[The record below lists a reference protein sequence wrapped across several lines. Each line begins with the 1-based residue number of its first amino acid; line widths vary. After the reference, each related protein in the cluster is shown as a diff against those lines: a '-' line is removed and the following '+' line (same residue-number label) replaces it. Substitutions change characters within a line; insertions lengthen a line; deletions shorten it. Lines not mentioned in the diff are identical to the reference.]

1 METNGAFQ
9 AREKNPADLPN
20 SDIIQKWSKLLA
32 PKWTDRIGAQGKQM
46 RPEHCINEIHPGC
59 PGVTFPMTYASIM
72 PEVSLPRWK
81 HIHIWIFSGKHT
93 PGPPYFI
100 VHKNNSTHQMCHCKI
115 QPKLQSWQ
123 SENILMVGLKD
134 IWHKGSLFRHL

>member
-1 METNGAFQ
+1 MKLSQ
-9 AREKNPADLPN
+9 LEKRIQQTLPN
-20 SDIIQKWSKLLA
+20 SRDIIQKWSKLLA
-32 PKWTDRIGAQGKQM
+32 PKWRDRIGARGKQM
-46 RPEHCINEIHPGC
+46 RPEHYINEIHLGC

-93 PGPPYFI
+93 PGPPYLALLRTKTI
-100 VHKNNSTHQMCHCKI
+100 LPHQVSHCKI

-123 SENILMVGLKD
+123 SENIFMVRLKD
-134 IWHKGSLFRHL
+134 I